1 METLQR
7 LQPLDVLFAVL
18 WAGIVGWGLQT
29 GFVRQL
35 GMLVAV
41 YGAALLSGSLYRQAG
56 ETLSLAFGRE
66 GLAIFEFIGYV
77 FLFFL
82 TFGVVGLII
91 WRTYPASRIGRHFG
105 TENVLGAVVGSIWGV
120 LFLIAIL
127 TILRFYVV
135 VPWHDQE
142 ASQRAVLGQVQRA
155 QVAPVLEVVASPLW
169 QIMVPWFPAPVPAV
183 L

>member
-1 METLQR
+1 VDTLQR
-7 LQPLDVLFAVL
+7 LQPLDILFAIL

-41 YGAALLSGSLYRQAG
+41 YGAALLSGSLYKQAG
-56 ETLSLAFGRE
+56 QALSLAFGRE
-66 GLAIFEFIGYV
+66 GLPIFEFIGYV
-77 FLFFL
+77 FVFILA
-82 TFGVVGLII
+82 FGIVGLII

-105 TENVLGAVVGSIWGV
+105 TENVLGAAVAGIWGV

-127 TILRFYVV
+127 TILRFYIV
-135 VPWHDQE
+135 VPWHEQE
-142 ASQRAVLGQVQRA
+142 ASQRGVLGQVQLS
-155 QVAPVLEVVASPLW
+155 QVAPVLQVVASPLW
-169 QIMVPWFPAPVPAV
+169 QIMVPWFPAQVPPQ

>member
-1 METLQR
+1 MEILQR
-7 LQPLDVLFAVL
+7 LQPLDILFAIL

-41 YGAALLSGSLYRQAG
+41 YGATLLSGSLYRQAG
-56 ETLSLAFGRE
+56 LTISLAFGRE
-66 GLAIFEFIGYV
+66 GLAIFEFVGYV
-77 FLFFL
+77 FVFIVA
-82 TFGVVGLII
+82 FGLVGLII

-105 TENVLGAVVGSIWGV
+105 TENVLGAAVAGIWGV

-127 TILRFYVV
+127 TILRYYTV
-135 VPWHDQE
+135 VPWRDQE
-142 ASQRAVLGQVQRA
+142 TSQRGVLGQVQRA
-155 QVAPVLEVVASPLW
+155 QVAPVLEVVAAPLW
-169 QIMVPWFPAPVPAV
+169 QIMVPWFPAQVPAQ

>member
-1 METLQR
+1 VEILQR
-7 LQPLDVLFAVL
+7 LQPLDFLFAIL

-56 ETLSLAFGRE
+56 QALALAFGRE
-66 GLAIFEFIGYV
+66 GLAIFEFVGYV
-77 FLFFL
+77 SLFTV
-82 TFGVVGLII
+82 TFVVIGLII

-105 TENVLGAVVGSIWGV
+105 TENVLGAAVAGIWGV
-120 LFLIAIL
+120 LFLIALL
-127 TILRFYVV
+127 TILRYYMV
-135 VPWHDQE
+135 VPWRDQE
-142 ASQRAVLGQVQRA
+142 ISQRSVLGQVQLS
-155 QVAPVLEVVASPLW
+155 QVAPVLQVVASPLW
-169 QIMVPWFPAPVPAV
+169 QIMAPWFPAPVNPR